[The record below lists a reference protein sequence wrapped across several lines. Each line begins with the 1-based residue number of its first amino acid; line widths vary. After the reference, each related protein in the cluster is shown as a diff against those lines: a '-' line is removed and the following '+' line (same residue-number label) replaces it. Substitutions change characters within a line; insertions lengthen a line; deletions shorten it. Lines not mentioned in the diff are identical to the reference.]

1 MRHAGDGLFIIFC
14 SPLPAPMALA
24 EPNAAPRV
32 IMETNYNIT
41 IIASDI
47 ISGAN
52 ETNGMARMGVDLAA
66 RRIATPGWRG

>member
-1 MRHAGDGLFIIFC
+1 
-14 SPLPAPMALA
+14 MALA
-24 EPNAAPRV
+24 EPNAEPRV

-52 ETNGMARMGVDLAA
+52 ETNVMARMGVDLAA